1 MLSVFTNSNELLATN
16 KTTVGNR
23 LQIIDTSLMSAK
35 YFGVTLSGSNNS
47 NVKTEFHLYTTT
59 GNYITGD
66 HNITTK
72 IGYNDTTNN
81 DVAPE
86 FLAVDFK
93 SKFNELGLTKGT
105 FKTVLNVLDDIIG
118 SFDGPKLWVKEI
130 SPSRTELRL
139 QLANNLDPILIQSV
153 TDFQRRWELN
163 NKLNTAFSYLLN
175 FGNNNTFQIVNF
187 RFDIDLS
194 TVPEIVVKLYQPLS
208 STIGEKS
215 KLWISEEVISSIIQT
230 INIVPEAT
238 EEDGNQL
245 LGPNFNIDEY
255 TVQSVAT
262 DYKSF
267 NDLLA
272 SNVST
277 SQKIIDKYVSGSS
290 GIALNIQYN
299 EFNNF
304 VHYGS
309 AVEQVENFYYKM
321 QLIESYSDK
330 INTLKTSTLSSY
342 ISTNI
347 NDIYNQRNAIV
358 NSFSNFEKY
367 LFFESDISRLYTHI
381 TGSVSP
387 WPKQAVTSGSTWVEA
402 FERWSLASYTFG
414 SGGVYED
421 PYQYFESNY
430 STTSS
435 VADTYYANLLEQAT
449 IYDTFNVHALVNA
462 VPAHMLTVDASDE
475 FSMFV
480 NMLGQHYDVI
490 WSYVNHLTD
499 INLREENPKAGV
511 SDDLLYDIA
520 KSFGWELINGKST
533 SELWR
538 YALGVDTNNSDSNS
552 LSTEASVKEVWRRI
566 VNNLPYILK
575 TKGTI
580 RSVKALI
587 NCFGIPSTFL
597 SIKEYGGPST
607 YTEDNHFPNFEKE
620 TFNYAWRATGSAYLS
635 IPYTGSLAQ
644 INPNTIEFRFKTDN
658 NSVYNSG
665 SSYRILQLSDS
676 LFLDLTKQS
685 NVNNKGRLTLYGTGN
700 SGSVFISDLEVFDN
714 SWHTVAINHS
724 TGSTMTWNIDAVKSL
739 YGKTV
744 YHKSASIDLTVS
756 SSAFKLFSSASNS
769 TVLYFGSGS
778 NKLNGH
784 IQEIRLWS
792 GSLND
797 SSIQEHA
804 ASPSTY
810 TFNVDRYATAT
821 GDEALASY
829 NNLINRYSLLSN
841 QVYSGSVY
849 INSIHPNQSLYQN
862 KLYFNGYVTQ
872 STDYIKTN
880 AFEGFEETYYLPT
893 PSLGNTSLY
902 SNKVRIESS
911 SLNGTLN
918 TKTRVEASSYDKFSS
933 DSNRLGIYFS
943 PQNAINEDIFN
954 QLGYFEIDDYIGNPS
969 DIFNDN
975 YPVLKSFSSKYW
987 KKYNTKNDFEAYFRS
1002 LVDYDFTLFEYIKR
1016 LVPLRTNLIS
1026 GLVIEP
1032 NVLERNKVRSLGKA
1046 SIQNLYH
1053 TSSINVD
1060 DTTIVTGVDET
1071 LPMAQMS
1078 GSTATFNAE
1087 YRQVSPGL
1095 IESIGEDINI
1105 LTGTWSQTRQ
1115 IGAFTI
1121 KESGSY
1127 VPIQKLILNSRPSVE
1142 LLVPSTDLSDIF
1154 GNALNFDNADPTFY
1168 FNTVAA
1174 IGSNITYT
1182 NGIVP
1187 GGNQGVIYSTNADIT
1202 TVTRGKIAVP
1212 NGDGVPSFVTSPC
1225 LWISGSAGPSGG
1237 ARFVNIFIPSLNNI
1251 YQNISISVASRDKI
1265 GSAAGNIQVTLDN
1278 GISAVKNTVTTS
1290 GSFVTLIYNGIT
1302 NTRGINMNIALET
1315 GPPKFDLFVDNI
1327 SVIGTYKKSDIQDF
1341 EKGSMQ
1347 HISLKNQ
1354 TYAGSKL
1361 TGPAVNVNSAATV
1374 DGGPVVKVTKVNPN
1388 QLTFADKQ
1396 ITTIDQTVTGQKI
1409 KKVGGSNTNV

>member
-1 MLSVFTNSNELLATN
+1 
-16 KTTVGNR
+16 
-23 LQIIDTSLMSAK
+23 
-35 YFGVTLSGSNNS
+35 
-47 NVKTEFHLYTTT
+47 
-59 GNYITGD
+59 
-66 HNITTK
+66 
-72 IGYNDTTNN
+72 
-81 DVAPE
+81 
-86 FLAVDFK
+86 
-93 SKFNELGLTKGT
+93 
-105 FKTVLNVLDDIIG
+105 
-118 SFDGPKLWVKEI
+118 
-130 SPSRTELRL
+130 
-139 QLANNLDPILIQSV
+139 
-153 TDFQRRWELN
+153 
-163 NKLNTAFSYLLN
+163 
-175 FGNNNTFQIVNF
+175 
-187 RFDIDLS
+187 
-194 TVPEIVVKLYQPLS
+194 
-208 STIGEKS
+208 
-215 KLWISEEVISSIIQT
+215 
-230 INIVPEAT
+230 
-238 EEDGNQL
+238 
-245 LGPNFNIDEY
+245 
-255 TVQSVAT
+255 
-262 DYKSF
+262 
-267 NDLLA
+267 
-272 SNVST
+272 
-277 SQKIIDKYVSGSS
+277 
-290 GIALNIQYN
+290 
-299 EFNNF
+299 
-304 VHYGS
+304 
-309 AVEQVENFYYKM
+309 
-321 QLIESYSDK
+321 
-330 INTLKTSTLSSY
+330 
-342 ISTNI
+342 
-347 NDIYNQRNAIV
+347 
-358 NSFSNFEKY
+358 
-367 LFFESDISRLYTHI
+367 
-381 TGSVSP
+381 
-387 WPKQAVTSGSTWVEA
+387 
-402 FERWSLASYTFG
+402 
-414 SGGVYED
+414 
-421 PYQYFESNY
+421 
-430 STTSS
+430 
-435 VADTYYANLLEQAT
+435 
-449 IYDTFNVHALVNA
+449 
-462 VPAHMLTVDASDE
+462 
-475 FSMFV
+475 
-480 NMLGQHYDVI
+480 
-490 WSYVNHLTD
+490 
-499 INLREENPKAGV
+499 
-511 SDDLLYDIA
+511 
-520 KSFGWELINGKST
+520 
-533 SELWR
+533 
-538 YALGVDTNNSDSNS
+538 
-552 LSTEASVKEVWRRI
+552 
-566 VNNLPYILK
+566 
-575 TKGTI
+575 
-580 RSVKALI
+580 
-587 NCFGIPSTFL
+587 
-597 SIKEYGGPST
+597 
-607 YTEDNHFPNFEKE
+607 
-620 TFNYAWRATGSAYLS
+620 
-635 IPYTGSLAQ
+635 
-644 INPNTIEFRFKTDN
+644 
-658 NSVYNSG
+658 
-665 SSYRILQLSDS
+665 
-676 LFLDLTKQS
+676 
-685 NVNNKGRLTLYGTGN
+685 
-700 SGSVFISDLEVFDN
+700 
-714 SWHTVAINHS
+714 
-724 TGSTMTWNIDAVKSL
+724 
-739 YGKTV
+739 
-744 YHKSASIDLTVS
+744 
-756 SSAFKLFSSASNS
+756 LFSSASNS

-1154 GNALNFDNADPTFY
+1154 GNALNFDNADPAFY

-1174 IGSNITYT
+1174 VGSNITYT
-1182 NGIVP
+1182 YGTVP
-1187 GGNQGVIYSTNADIT
+1187 GGDQGVTYSTNTDIT
-1202 TVTRGKIAVP
+1202 NKGKIAAP
-1212 NGDGVPSFVTSPC
+1212 GGSGVPGFVTSSC
-1225 LWISGSAGPSGG
+1225 LWISGSIGPGSGK
-1237 ARFVNIFIPSLNNI
+1237 FVNIFIPSLNNI
-1251 YQNISISVASRDKI
+1251 YQNINVSFAVRDKT
-1265 GSAAGNIQVTLDN
+1265 GLGLPTTTALTLYAAGTNRILHET
-1278 GISAVKNTVTTS
+1278 STSTV
-1290 GSFVTLIYNGIT
+1290 GSFVTYNYTAVPNINGI
-1302 NTRGINMNIALET
+1302 NLSIVINGISS
-1315 GPPKFDLFVDNI
+1315 FDLFVDNI